1 MMVRLN
7 KIIQI
12 IFMHIQNIIVY
23 RCSYLVDLVDT
34 TSSLLV
40 ITTMQMT
47 IIYLI
52 DSIVFFLIF
61 IYTR

>member
-1 MMVRLN
+1 ML
-7 KIIQI
+7 
-12 IFMHIQNIIVY
+12 FWQNTFDLFIDVVLAN
-23 RCSYLVDLVDT
+23 LVDI

-52 DSIVFFLIF
+52 DSIA
-61 IYTR
+61 

>member
-1 MMVRLN
+1 
-7 KIIQI
+7 
-12 IFMHIQNIIVY
+12 MHIQNIIVY
-23 RCSYLVDLVDT
+23 RCCYLADLVDT

-52 DSIVFFLIF
+52 DSIVFIYLFLF
-61 IYTR
+61 IQDRKSTLA